1 MMRYNKHALSILT
14 IIAFVAISLL
24 FVSVGGKDA
33 LSDRT
38 GRNNFTF
45 NKALIEVIRNTE
57 AFYYKD
63 TDTDQMYE
71 GAIKG
76 ALSSLDDPYS
86 FYLSPKNL
94 QRESENL
101 YHATFGGLGI
111 HIYTEKEGGPVR
123 IYRPLPNSPA
133 MKAGLHAGDDIIG
146 VNGVPIKIRP
156 NGQRLED
163 VVDILRGKV
172 GTDVTI
178 TVRRRGI
185 SEPFNVTLTRKK
197 IQPKSVEKAILE
209 DGIGYILIRQFT
221 GRSSEEFRNAVTEL
235 RSDKQNELKAIIL
248 DLRHNPGGLLDA
260 AHYVADAFI
269 PKGVI
274 VSTKG
279 RKPRFDQE
287 YPAKYPELCPPDIP
301 LVVLVNGF
309 SASGSEIVA
318 GAIKDTG
325 RGVILG
331 TRTFGKGLVQQRFPL
346 KNGGGA
352 VSLTVSR
359 YYTPSGVSINER
371 LLFSTDLSF
380 QSELDDGKPISDSLQ
395 TVFNNHGLQIPQD
408 ARISVEQQ
416 GSNWV
421 IMDKANT
428 LQYRIKKAKDK
439 LGISINERSLFSTD
453 LSLQSE
459 LDHVKP
465 VSDSLRAVFENHGFP
480 IPQSAT
486 TAVEQQGSKWVVMDK
501 NNMPKYR
508 IRKEK
513 DKLGVYNEKGITPHV
528 VIEPATLSA
537 IEEEMRKKMR
547 DGNYARHFV
556 EKWIAA
562 EEARLGT
569 PPTDFSKLAE
579 KLPELAT
586 ILNEKGIT
594 LSEHLVKLEMRSIF
608 NRNVG
613 IYQLVDL
620 ENDNQ
625 MQEAIKILKAGEV
638 GQILASATNQQTEL

>member
-1 MMRYNKHALSILT
+1 MMRYNKHALIITL
-14 IIAFVAISLL
+14 IAFAAISLL
-24 FVSVGGKDA
+24 FVPVSEKDA

-38 GRNNFTF
+38 GRNVYTSS
-45 NKALIEVIRNTE
+45 KALIEVIDDTRK
-57 AFYYKD
+57 FYYKD
-63 TDTDQMYE
+63 ANIEQMFE

-76 ALSSLDDPYS
+76 ALSELDDPYS
-86 FYLSPKNL
+86 FYLSPKDL

-111 HIYTEKEGGPVR
+111 HIYTEKEGGRIR
-123 IYRPLPNSPA
+123 IYSPLPNTPA
-133 MKAGLHAGDDIIG
+133 MKAGLQAGDDIIG
-146 VNGVPIKIRP
+146 VNGVRIKIRP

-197 IQPKSVEKAILE
+197 IKPKSVEKTILE

-221 GRSSEEFRNAVTEL
+221 GRSSEEFRNALTEL
-235 RSDKQNELKAIIL
+235 RSDKQNEMKALIL
-248 DLRHNPGGLLDA
+248 DLRNNPGGLLDA

-269 PKGVI
+269 SEGII

-279 RKPRFDQE
+279 RTPRFDQK
-287 YPAKYPELCPPDIP
+287 YDAKYPELCPSDIP
-301 LVVLVNGF
+301 LIVLVNGF

-359 YYTPSGVSINER
+359 YYTPNGISINER

-380 QSELDDGKPISDSLQ
+380 QSELDDGKPISESLQ
-395 TVFNNHGLQIPQD
+395 AAFDNHGFPIPQS

-416 GSNWV
+416 GSNWA
-421 IMDKANT
+421 IIDKHNT
-428 LQYRIKKAKDK
+428 LKYRIRKEKDK
-439 LGISINERSLFSTD
+439 LGISIKERALFSTD

-459 LDHVKP
+459 LDHVTP
-465 VSDSLRAVFENHGFP
+465 ISDSLRAVFENHGFP
-480 IPQSAT
+480 IPQSTT
-486 TAVEQQGSKWVVMDK
+486 TAVEQQGSKWVVMDQ
-501 NNMPKYR
+501 NNIPKYR

-513 DKLGVYNEKGITPHV
+513 DKLGIYNEKGITPHV
-528 VIEPATLSA
+528 VIAPTKLST
-537 IEEEMRKKMR
+537 IEEAMRKKMR
-547 DGNYARHFV
+547 DGDYARHFV
-556 EKWIAA
+556 EKWIEA
-562 EEARLGT
+562 EEARIGT
-569 PPTDFSKLAE
+569 PPKDFSKLVE
-579 KLPELAT
+579 RLPELVT

-594 LSEHLVKLEMRSIF
+594 LSEHLVKLEMRLIF

-613 IYQLVDL
+613 IYQLIDL

-625 MQEAIKILKAGEV
+625 VQEAVKILKAGEV
-638 GQILASATNQQTEL
+638 GQILASATNQQTDL

>member
-1 MMRYNKHALSILT
+1 M
-14 IIAFVAISLL
+14 F
-24 FVSVGGKDA
+24 
-33 LSDRT
+33 
-38 GRNNFTF
+38 
-45 NKALIEVIRNTE
+45 
-57 AFYYKD
+57 
-63 TDTDQMYE
+63 E

-76 ALSSLDDPYS
+76 ALSELDDPYS
-86 FYLSPKNL
+86 FYLSPKDL

-111 HIYTEKEGGPVR
+111 HIYTEKEGGRVR
-123 IYRPLPNSPA
+123 IYSPLPNTPA
-133 MKAGLHAGDDIIG
+133 MKAGLQAGDDIIG
-146 VNGVPIKIRP
+146 VNGVRIKIRP

-197 IQPKSVEKAILE
+197 IKPKSVEKTILE

-221 GRSSEEFRNAVTEL
+221 GRSSEEFRNALTEL
-235 RSDKQNELKAIIL
+235 RSDKQNEMKALIL
-248 DLRHNPGGLLDA
+248 DLRNNPGGLLDA

-269 PKGVI
+269 SEGII

-279 RKPRFDQE
+279 RTPRFDQK
-287 YPAKYPELCPPDIP
+287 YDAKYPELCPSDIP
-301 LVVLVNGF
+301 LIVLVNGF

-359 YYTPSGVSINER
+359 YYTPNGISINER

-380 QSELDDGKPISDSLQ
+380 QSELDDGKPISESLQ
-395 TVFNNHGLQIPQD
+395 AAFDNHGFPIPQS

-416 GSNWV
+416 GSNWA
-421 IMDKANT
+421 IIDKHNT
-428 LQYRIKKAKDK
+428 L
-439 LGISINERSLFSTD
+439 
-453 LSLQSE
+453 
-459 LDHVKP
+459 
-465 VSDSLRAVFENHGFP
+465 
-480 IPQSAT
+480 
-486 TAVEQQGSKWVVMDK
+486 
-501 NNMPKYR
+501 KYR

-513 DKLGVYNEKGITPHV
+513 DKLGIYNEKGITPHV
-528 VIEPATLSA
+528 VIAPTKLST
-537 IEEEMRKKMR
+537 IEEAMRKKMR
-547 DGNYARHFV
+547 DGDYARHFV
-556 EKWIAA
+556 EKWIEA
-562 EEARLGT
+562 EEARIGT
-569 PPTDFSKLAE
+569 PPKDFSKLVE
-579 KLPELAT
+579 RLPELVT

-594 LSEHLVKLEMRSIF
+594 LSEHLVKLEMRLIF

-613 IYQLVDL
+613 IYQLIDL

-625 MQEAIKILKAGEV
+625 VQEAVKILKAGEV
-638 GQILASATNQQTEL
+638 GQILASATNQQTDL

>member
-1 MMRYNKHALSILT
+1 MMRYNKHALIITL
-14 IIAFVAISLL
+14 IAFAAISLL
-24 FVSVGGKDA
+24 FVPVTEKDA

-38 GRNNFTF
+38 GRNVYTSS
-45 NKALIEVIRNTE
+45 KALIEVIDDTRK
-57 AFYYKD
+57 FYYKD
-63 TDTDQMYE
+63 ANIEQMFE

-76 ALSSLDDPYS
+76 ALSELDDPYS
-86 FYLSPKNL
+86 FYLSPKDL

-111 HIYTEKEGGPVR
+111 HIYTEKEGGRVR
-123 IYRPLPNSPA
+123 IYSPLPNTPA
-133 MKAGLHAGDDIIG
+133 MKAGLQAGDDIIG
-146 VNGVPIKIRP
+146 VNGVRIKIRP

-197 IQPKSVEKAILE
+197 IKPKSVEKTILE

-221 GRSSEEFRNAVTEL
+221 GRSSEEFRNALTEL
-235 RSDKQNELKAIIL
+235 RSDKQNEMKALIL
-248 DLRHNPGGLLDA
+248 DLRNNPGGLLDA

-269 PKGVI
+269 SEGII

-279 RKPRFDQE
+279 RTPRFDQK
-287 YPAKYPELCPPDIP
+287 YDAKYPELCPSDIP
-301 LVVLVNGF
+301 LIVLVNGF

-359 YYTPSGVSINER
+359 YYTPNGISINER

-380 QSELDDGKPISDSLQ
+380 QSELDDGKPISESLQ
-395 TVFNNHGLQIPQD
+395 AAFDNHGFPIPQS

-416 GSNWV
+416 GSNWA
-421 IMDKANT
+421 IIDKHNT
-428 LQYRIKKAKDK
+428 L
-439 LGISINERSLFSTD
+439 
-453 LSLQSE
+453 
-459 LDHVKP
+459 
-465 VSDSLRAVFENHGFP
+465 
-480 IPQSAT
+480 
-486 TAVEQQGSKWVVMDK
+486 
-501 NNMPKYR
+501 KYR

-513 DKLGVYNEKGITPHV
+513 DKLGIYNEKGITPHV
-528 VIEPATLSA
+528 VIKPTKLST
-537 IEEEMRKKMR
+537 IEEAMRKKMR
-547 DGNYARHFV
+547 DGDYARHFV
-556 EKWIAA
+556 EKWIEA
-562 EEARLGT
+562 EEARIGT
-569 PPTDFSKLAE
+569 PPKDFSKLVE
-579 KLPELAT
+579 RLPELVT

-594 LSEHLVKLEMRSIF
+594 LSEHLVKLEMRLIF

-613 IYQLVDL
+613 IYQLIDL

-625 MQEAIKILKAGEV
+625 VQEAVKILKAGEV
-638 GQILASATNQQTEL
+638 GQILASATNQQTDL

>member
-1 MMRYNKHALSILT
+1 MRYNKHALSIITL
-14 IIAFVAISLL
+14 IAFVAISLL
-24 FVSVGGKDA
+24 FVPVGEKDA

-38 GRNNFTF
+38 GRNVYTL
-45 NKALIEVIRNTE
+45 NKALTEVIRDTQE
-57 AFYYKD
+57 FYYKD
-63 TDTDQMYE
+63 ADIEQMFE

-76 ALSSLDDPYS
+76 ALSELDDPYS
-86 FYLSPKNL
+86 FYLSPKKL

-111 HIYTEKEGGPVR
+111 HIYTEKGSGPVR
-123 IYRPLPNSPA
+123 IYRPLPDTPA
-133 MKAGLHAGDDIIG
+133 MKAGLQAGDDIIG
-146 VNGVPIKIRP
+146 VNGVPVKIRP

-172 GTDVTI
+172 GTNVTI

-185 SEPFNVTLTRKK
+185 LEPFNVTLTRKK
-197 IQPKSVEKAILE
+197 IKPKSVEKTMLE

-221 GRSSEEFRNAVTEL
+221 GRSSEEFRNALMAL
-235 RSDKQNELKAIIL
+235 RDDEQNKMKALIL

-269 PKGVI
+269 SEGII

-279 RKPRFDQE
+279 RKARFDQK
-287 YPAKYPELCPPDIP
+287 YRAKYPELCPPDLP
-301 LVVLVNGF
+301 LVVLVDGF

-359 YYTPSGVSINER
+359 YYTPNGISINEH

-380 QSELDDGKPISDSLQ
+380 QSELDNGKPISDSL
-395 TVFNNHGLQIPQD
+395 
-408 ARISVEQQ
+408 
-416 GSNWV
+416 
-421 IMDKANT
+421 
-428 LQYRIKKAKDK
+428 
-439 LGISINERSLFSTD
+439 
-453 LSLQSE
+453 
-459 LDHVKP
+459 
-465 VSDSLRAVFENHGFP
+465 RAAFESHGFP
-480 IPQSAT
+480 LPQNARTS
-486 TAVEQQGSKWVVMDK
+486 VEQQGSKWVIKSNRDI
-501 NNMPKYR
+501 PQYR

-513 DKLGVYNEKGITPHV
+513 DKLSIYNEKGITPHV
-528 VIEPATLSA
+528 VIEPTKLDE
-537 IEEEMRKKMR
+537 IEEEMRKQMR
-547 DGNYARHFV
+547 DGKYAKNFV
-556 EKWIAA
+556 EKWIEA
-562 EEARLGT
+562 EENRLGT
-569 PPTDFSKLAE
+569 PPKDFLKLE
-579 KLPELAT
+579 EEWPELVK
-586 ILNEKGIT
+586 ILNENGIT
-594 LSEHLVKLEMRSIF
+594 LSENLVKLEMRSIF

-613 IYQLVDL
+613 IYQLIDL

-625 MQEAIKILKAGEV
+625 MQEAVKILKAGEV
-638 GQILASATNQQTEL
+638 GQILASATNHQTDL

>member
-1 MMRYNKHALSILT
+1 MMRYNKHALIITL
-14 IIAFVAISLL
+14 IAFAAISLL
-24 FVSVGGKDA
+24 FVPVTEKDA

-38 GRNNFTF
+38 GRNVYTSS
-45 NKALIEVIRNTE
+45 KALIEVIDDTRK
-57 AFYYKD
+57 FYYKD
-63 TDTDQMYE
+63 ANIEQMFE

-76 ALSSLDDPYS
+76 ALSELDDPYS
-86 FYLSPKNL
+86 FYLSPKDL

-111 HIYTEKEGGPVR
+111 HIYTEKEGGRVR
-123 IYRPLPNSPA
+123 IYSPLPNTPA
-133 MKAGLHAGDDIIG
+133 MKAGLQAGDDIIG
-146 VNGVPIKIRP
+146 VNGVRIKIRP

-197 IQPKSVEKAILE
+197 IKPKSVEKTILE

-221 GRSSEEFRNAVTEL
+221 GRSSEEFRNALTEL
-235 RSDKQNELKAIIL
+235 RSDKQNEMKALIL
-248 DLRHNPGGLLDA
+248 DLRNNPGGLLDA

-269 PKGVI
+269 SEGII

-279 RKPRFDQE
+279 RTPRFDQK
-287 YPAKYPELCPPDIP
+287 YDAKYPELCPSDIP
-301 LVVLVNGF
+301 LIVLVNGF

-359 YYTPSGVSINER
+359 YYTPNGISINER

-380 QSELDDGKPISDSLQ
+380 QSELDDGKPISESLQ
-395 TVFNNHGLQIPQD
+395 AAFDNHGFPIPQS

-416 GSNWV
+416 GSNWA
-421 IMDKANT
+421 IIDKHNT
-428 LQYRIKKAKDK
+428 L
-439 LGISINERSLFSTD
+439 
-453 LSLQSE
+453 
-459 LDHVKP
+459 
-465 VSDSLRAVFENHGFP
+465 
-480 IPQSAT
+480 
-486 TAVEQQGSKWVVMDK
+486 
-501 NNMPKYR
+501 KYR

-513 DKLGVYNEKGITPHV
+513 DKLGIYNEKGITPHV
-528 VIEPATLSA
+528 VIEPTKLST
-537 IEEEMRKKMR
+537 IEEAMRKKMR
-547 DGNYARHFV
+547 DGDYARHFV
-556 EKWIAA
+556 EKWIEA
-562 EEARLGT
+562 EEARIGI
-569 PPTDFSKLAE
+569 PPKDFSKLVE
-579 KLPELAT
+579 RLPELVT

-594 LSEHLVKLEMRSIF
+594 LSEHLVKLEMRLIF

-613 IYQLVDL
+613 IYQLIDL

-625 MQEAIKILKAGEV
+625 VQEAVKILKAGEV
-638 GQILASATNQQTEL
+638 GQILASATNQQTDL